1 MEVIALKNQSVL
13 EITGRDAIKFFQGYC
28 TCNLDDLAPGKSL
41 LGAITNIQGRVETT
55 FIAALD
61 SNHQLT
67 DAPGQSLLISMRRD
81 MVQPTIQLLKQ
92 YIVFSKANLVDR
104 SDDLFCYG
112 RLSCAPLEGQF
123 TVEIDQ
129 RPGRQ
134 ELWTDQILSTALS
147 DTQWQ
152 EKDIADGLIWINQAQ
167 EGRFQPFE
175 LGLSSNGAVDF
186 QKGCY
191 LGQEII
197 ARVHYRGKPKKV
209 LIQVIAEDDCILG
222 QSIYSDNNTVCGEIV
237 AAVKTE
243 SGALC
248 AAVID
253 SAIRSRSL
261 HTETAKL
268 TILH

>member
-1 MEVIALKNQSVL
+1 MEFIALKDQSVL

-28 TCNLDDLAPGKSL
+28 TCNLDELAPGKSL

-67 DAPGQSLLISMRRD
+67 DALGQSLLISMRRD
-81 MVQPTIQLLKQ
+81 MVKPMIELLQ
-92 YIVFSKANLVDR
+92 HYIVFSKANLIDR
-104 SDDLFCYG
+104 SDDLYCYG
-112 RLSCAPLEGQF
+112 VMSSAPLADQF
-123 TVEIDQ
+123 TVNIDQ
-129 RPGRQ
+129 RSARQ
-134 ELWTDQILSTALS
+134 ELWTNRILEDATS
-147 DTQWQ
+147 DNQWQ
-152 EKDIADGLIWINQAQ
+152 EKDITDGLIWINQTQ
-167 EGRFQPFE
+167 RGRFQPFE
-175 LGLSSNGAVDF
+175 LGLSTNGAVDF

-209 LIQVIAEDDCILG
+209 LVRGSAEGNCILG
-222 QSIYSDNNTVCGEIV
+222 QSIYAQGSTACGEIV

-243 SGALC
+243 NGALC

-253 SAIRSRSL
+253 AAMSSQPL
-261 HTETAKL
+261 QTETVNL
-268 TILH
+268 TILR